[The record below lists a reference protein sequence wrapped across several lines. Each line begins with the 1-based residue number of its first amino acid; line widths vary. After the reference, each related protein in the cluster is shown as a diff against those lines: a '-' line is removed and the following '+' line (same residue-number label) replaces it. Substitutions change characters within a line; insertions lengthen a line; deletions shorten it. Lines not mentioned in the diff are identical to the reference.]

1 MQKLPIGIQHFA
13 HLRER
18 NYLYIDKTRQIFD
31 LINAGEYIFLSRPR
45 RFGKS
50 LLTTTLQ
57 EIYRGNQA
65 LFKGLW
71 IEDKIDWQPHP
82 VILINFNALN
92 YLDMPLA
99 QALAKHMDELAAQN
113 KLTLTETDYK
123 GKFRELISRLAEHGK
138 VVLLVDEYDKAITDL
153 LENDE
158 KVQEHVATLKNFYSV
173 LKAPE
178 AANLEFTLLTGV
190 SKYGKVSVFSDLN
203 NLLDVT
209 MDPRFATLLGYTQE
223 ELERDFSGYIDR
235 LATTYRMNHTDM
247 LERIRFWYNGYS
259 WDGVNRVYVP
269 FSTLVFL
276 EQQRFANHWFSTATP
291 SFLIKLL
298 RKKQIPA
305 YEIEQIRGGTALLDS
320 ADVNNISV
328 QSLLF
333 QTGYLTVKALRT
345 TFSGET
351 QYQLGYPNFEVAHAF
366 QQYLLADYLGSSVGG
381 LAGTLLAR
389 LEESLQT
396 ENVAGF
402 VATLQSIFASIPHQL
417 FLPQEAYYHSVI
429 YLVLKLLGFNILA
442 ELMTN
447 LGRIDA
453 VLELPNAVYILEFKM
468 TTAETAIQQIRD
480 KQYAQPFRTSDKP
493 IILLGIAFDK
503 DSRNISIGQPSG
515 SDTNN
520 GPVLGSSSVPLSS
533 HHRVKRATHLQ
544 SRARQ
549 SRSRLR

>member
-1 MQKLPIGIQHFA
+1 MQKLPIGIQHFVR
-13 HLRER
+13 LREEG
-18 NYLYIDKTRQIFD
+18 YLYVDKTEQILD
-31 LINAGEYIFLSRPR
+31 LMNASKFIFLSRPR

-50 LLTTTLQ
+50 LLTTTLE
-57 EIYRGNQA
+57 EIYRGNRA
-65 LFKGLW
+65 LFKRLW

-92 YLDMPLA
+92 YLDMPLS

-123 GKFRELISRLAEHGK
+123 GKFRELISRLAEHGQ

-158 KVQEHVATLKNFYSV
+158 KVQENVATLKNFYSV
-173 LKAPE
+173 LKSPE

-190 SKYGKVSVFSDLN
+190 SKYGKISVFSDLN

-223 ELERDFSGYIDR
+223 ELDRDFSEYIDR
-235 LATTYRMNHTDM
+235 LATTFRMSRTDM

-276 EQQRFANHWFSTATP
+276 AQQRFTNHWFSTATP
-291 SFLIKLL
+291 SFLLKLL

-305 YEIEQIRGGTALLDS
+305 YQLENLEADGTVLDS

-328 QSLLF
+328 NSLLF
-333 QTGYLTVKALRT
+333 QTGYLTVKRIEST
-345 TFSGET
+345 PWGDEIYT
-351 QYQLGYPNFEVAHAF
+351 LGYPNYEVAQAF
-366 QQYLLADYLGSSVGG
+366 QRHLLADYLDVSTGQVSTAI
-381 LAGTLLAR
+381 LAQLRKALSNLDA
-389 LEESLQT
+389 
-396 ENVAGF
+396 AGF
-402 VATLQSIFASIPHQL
+402 VETLQAVFASIPHQL

-429 YLVLKLLGFNILA
+429 YLTLKLLGFNIQA
-442 ELMTN
+442 EQMTN

-480 KQYAQPFRTSDKP
+480 KQYAQPFRASGKP
-493 IILLGIAFDK
+493 IILIGIAFDK
-503 DSRNISIGQPSG
+503 DSGNIA
-515 SDTNN
+515 DW
-520 GPVLGSSSVPLSS
+520 
-533 HHRVKRATHLQ
+533 ATE
-544 SRARQ
+544 
-549 SRSRLR
+549 RL